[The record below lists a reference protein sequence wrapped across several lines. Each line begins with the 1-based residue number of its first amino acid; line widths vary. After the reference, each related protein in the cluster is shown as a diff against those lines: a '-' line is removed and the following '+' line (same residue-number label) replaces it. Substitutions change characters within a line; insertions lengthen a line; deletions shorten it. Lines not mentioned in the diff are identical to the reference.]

1 VRCSVS
7 ESLCWVGLTVLTTVT
22 TQSLVPEGFDL
33 MDVDEEAL
41 RTGVVRAVDPT
52 TGKTITVT
60 LSAATVAAI
69 ALASPSPAVRAQARA
84 AQPPPPTGLNLPM
97 RRAGRTLS
105 KLSGLSKVTSA
116 DWAPRESGETDDSGE
131 LDANRPS
138 TSQIE
143 SDPRYEQYVTTQR
156 VWKDGPSTKMGKMQ
170 KRKGDRRRLDAM
182 NDYEQHGF
190 SRSDLANKVGGG
202 GFSSKGRFD
211 DKVVD
216 DPGNTD
222 GGFAYKPVILGDWVR
237 VHSRPPRME
246 RRARLSRA
254 SVICWMVHLHRAVSD
269 TAS

>member
-1 VRCSVS
+1 
-7 ESLCWVGLTVLTTVT
+7 
-22 TQSLVPEGFDL
+22 

-52 TGKTITVT
+52 TGKTVTVI

-84 AQPPPPTGLNLPM
+84 ALPPSPTGLNFPV
-97 RRAGRTLS
+97 RKAGRNLS
-105 KLSGLSKVTSA
+105 KLSGLGDEVTTSA
-116 DWAPRESGETDDSGE
+116 DWLPRETGEGDDSGA

-138 TSQIE
+138 TSQKE
-143 SDPRYEQYVTTQR
+143 SNQRHDEHVTKQR
-156 VWKDGPSTKMGKMQ
+156 VWKDGASKKMGKMQ

-182 NDYEQHGF
+182 NDYEEYGF
-190 SRSDLANKVGGG
+190 PPDLANKMGGG
-202 GFSSKGRFD
+202 GFSAKGRFD

-237 VHSRPPRME
+237 FDSPRQ
-246 RRARLSRA
+246 RS
-254 SVICWMVHLHRAVSD
+254 HPGNTVSCNV
-269 TAS
+269 